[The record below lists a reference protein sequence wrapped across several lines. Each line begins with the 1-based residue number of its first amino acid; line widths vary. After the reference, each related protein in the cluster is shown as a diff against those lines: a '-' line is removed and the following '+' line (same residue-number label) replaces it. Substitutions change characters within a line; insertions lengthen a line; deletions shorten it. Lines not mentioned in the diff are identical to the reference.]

1 MLWANCTKK
10 KDEQGEKKHEKAR
23 DKKFDRATVCSF
35 KGALKF
41 ANKQT
46 KPKPKPN
53 QMNKNKTKH
62 ILRDLK
68 TTHKTHKKFP
78 AIINLSKQTPT
89 MMRYHCTP

>member
-1 MLWANCTKK
+1 MYT
-10 KDEQGEKKHEKAR
+10 
-23 DKKFDRATVCSF
+23 F

-46 KPKPKPN
+46 KPNPKPN

-78 AIINLSKQTPT
+78 AIINLRKQTQT
-89 MMRYHCTP
+89 MMRYHCTLRIAETQKSAPTEYIGTRI